1 MTFST
6 LLSLARQK
14 IGTFGN
20 LDASLCP
27 KDPICSEKAQQPQS
41 DTESELIIDFDV
53 TEESTERSEVTST
66 MEVENTPPRPTSPP
80 QSKKRRRGTDIEGE
94 RKKQRTM
101 SDPQPSASASNSN
114 QQHDPSFELNE
125 SLVKALIHP
134 GPLGDASILAL
145 EQVQRELLRNKKLQ
159 MAASASTPKSTEAAQ
174 VQDSESTESEP
185 LPLPIPEVQAQREQ
199 GGPKLQRKEE
209 RSLPTRAEEV
219 KRREPQG
226 QSKSKT
232 PERSLPSRQS
242 QKPPPTRDSTER
254 YSESR
259 RSVGRESRPVSRPA
273 PPRGRDSQTRRGSS
287 ERYPSDHK
295 RPRASSERFPPERTN
310 SRAQAPQ
317 RGARPNHNGWE
328 SRQNGPPSYPRS
340 NRRPPSPP
348 IPRLPNMPS
357 RSNQQNYG
365 PPPPQFRDESR
376 YPRNDQDFHR
386 QPSNELPD
394 LLNMSQ
400 EELISLIDLAHQQ
413 PAPAPPPPIN
423 LQNNDLENL
432 MRNEFMRN
440 IIRHLHQLQ
449 VCF

>member
-295 RPRASSERFPPERTN
+295 RPRASSERFPPERTI
-310 SRAQAPQ
+310 PE
-317 RGARPNHNGWE
+317 PKHHNGE
-328 SRQNGPPSYPRS
+328 PGRIIMDGRVDRMD
-340 NRRPPSPP
+340 RRPILAQTGGPHPLQSPGFQTCHHGP
-348 IPRLPNMPS
+348 ISKTTGLLHPNLEMNRVTQGMTKIS
-357 RSNQQNYG
+357 IDSLQ
-365 PPPPQFRDESR
+365 
-376 YPRNDQDFHR
+376 
-386 QPSNELPD
+386 
-394 LLNMSQ
+394 MSFPT
-400 EELISLIDLAHQQ
+400 S
-413 PAPAPPPPIN
+413 
-423 LQNNDLENL
+423 
-432 MRNEFMRN
+432 
-440 IIRHLHQLQ
+440 
-449 VCF
+449 